1 MTLNYVLQI
10 QTVLYTG
17 LKLQIYTLTL
27 AIIPR
32 IILYSVTLT
41 GIMRDEFA
49 GKFGSEFVGLRSKLY
64 SCKIHE
70 SDNKME
76 AAGVKRKV
84 A

>member
-17 LKLQIYTLTL
+17 LKLQICTLTL

-41 GIMRDEFA
+41 GITKDEYA
-49 GKFGSEFVGLRSKLY
+49 GKFGPEFVGLRSKLY

-70 SDNKME
+70 TDKKMA
-76 AAGVKRKV
+76 AAGAKRKV